1 MTEGKCAKVAVVG
14 VGRWGFNHIG
24 KLAALLGP
32 ERVAFY
38 EPDAERARAA
48 KERYPK
54 ATALG
59 TWEEFLESDY
69 GAAVLAAPAGRHAE
83 LALEALA
90 AGKDLLVEK
99 PLALTPAEAATIVR
113 LAEEKEAVLMV
124 GHILLFDPAF
134 EALKDVVAAGELGEV
149 KYITAARA
157 KLGTVRLEEDVMFSL
172 AAHDVAVAT
181 WLLEGEPSSAS
192 AVTVDARGT
201 GVADAAFLNLS
212 FRGGVT
218 AHVWASWLYP
228 LETRRFVAVGD
239 EAMAA
244 VIQEEKG
251 RGGLTVF
258 RRGAR
263 PGEGGPE
270 VYDDGSRVVEV
281 PDVDLL
287 EAELEHFLGCVETRA
302 TPRAD
307 GRQGLA
313 VVKVLAAAQKSARAS
328 GAPVRIEG

>member
-1 MTEGKCAKVAVVG
+1 MTEGKRAKVAVVG
-14 VGRWGFNHIG
+14 VGRWGLNHIG
-24 KLAALLGP
+24 KLAAFLGP
-32 ERVAFY
+32 ERVGFY
-38 EPDAERARAA
+38 EPDAERARSA
-48 KERYPK
+48 KERYPR
-54 ATALG
+54 ATALAS
-59 TWEEFLESDY
+59 WEEFLESDY

-99 PLALTPAEAATIVR
+99 PLALAPAEAADVVR
-113 LAEEKEAVLMV
+113 LAEEREAVLMV

-134 EALKDVVAAGELGEV
+134 EALKDAVAAGELGEV
-149 KYITAARA
+149 KYMTAARA

-172 AAHDVAVAT
+172 AAHDVALAT
-181 WLLEGEPSSAS
+181 WLLEGEPSWAS
-192 AVTVDARGT
+192 AVTVDARGA

-212 FRGGVT
+212 FPRGVT

-228 LETRRFVAVGD
+228 LEMRRFVAVGD

-251 RGGLTVF
+251 RGRLTVY
-258 RRGAR
+258 RMGAR
-263 PGEGGPE
+263 PGEGEPE
-270 VYDDGSRVVEV
+270 VYDDGSRVVEA
-281 PDVDLL
+281 PEVDLL
-287 EAELEHFLGCVETRA
+287 EAELKHFLACLETRA